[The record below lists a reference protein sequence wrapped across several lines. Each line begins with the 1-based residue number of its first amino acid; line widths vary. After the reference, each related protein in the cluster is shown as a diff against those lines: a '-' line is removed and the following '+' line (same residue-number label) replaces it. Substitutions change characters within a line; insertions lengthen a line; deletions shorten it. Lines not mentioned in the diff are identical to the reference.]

1 MLIQLSEMA
10 LPLTCLFTPL
20 KSLNNHHC
28 LCLCLQ
34 VPLLL
39 TVYALVSFK
48 AFHLLLP
55 ASGDPALAPNF
66 FTVPSTYKRRLLQEV
81 MEKAGRNAFGGGM
94 YGGGDED
101 EEEWGLGPGGDG
113 WFFGGDEG
121 AEYMEGPSSSNGG
134 PGQGGRD
141 DAEADRGYRVGSGL
155 A

>member
-1 MLIQLSEMA
+1 M
-10 LPLTCLFTPL
+10 
-20 KSLNNHHC
+20 
-28 LCLCLQ
+28 
-34 VPLLL
+34 PLLL

-48 AFHLLLP
+48 AFHLLQP
-55 ASGDPALAPNF
+55 GSGDSALAPDF

-94 YGGGDED
+94 YGGGMGGDED

-121 AEYMEGPSSSNGG
+121 AEYMEEGPSSSNGG
-134 PGQGGRD
+134 QGGRD
-141 DAEADRGYRVGSGL
+141 EAADRGYRVGSGL

>member
-1 MLIQLSEMA
+1 M
-10 LPLTCLFTPL
+10 
-20 KSLNNHHC
+20 
-28 LCLCLQ
+28 Q

-48 AFHLLLP
+48 AFHLLQP
-55 ASGDPALAPNF
+55 GSGDPALAPDF

-94 YGGGDED
+94 YGGGMGGDED

-121 AEYMEGPSSSNGG
+121 AEYMEGPSSNG
-134 PGQGGRD
+134 GQGGQD
-141 DAEADRGYRVGSGL
+141 DADRGYRVGSGL